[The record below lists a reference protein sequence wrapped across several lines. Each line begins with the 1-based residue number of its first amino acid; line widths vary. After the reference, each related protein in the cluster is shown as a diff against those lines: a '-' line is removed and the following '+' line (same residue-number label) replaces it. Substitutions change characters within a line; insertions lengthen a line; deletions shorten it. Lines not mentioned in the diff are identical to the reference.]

1 MCACVI
7 ARVCENIMA
16 DCCYKAHTHLSTVGT
31 AFKHSSTSFFQSPL
45 GEGGVCY
52 TVCCL
57 GLSPY
62 KSVPSIVVTGAT
74 VYDMCPQPAGVS
86 MGHDPTVHRMNRFA
100 VTGQGMT
107 LQRDFQDPCATCPS
121 GASCPPEEGAERDSQ
136 RGHRS
141 GLQSQPLHAS
151 LAFPR

>member
-1 MCACVI
+1 
-7 ARVCENIMA
+7 MA

-62 KSVPSIVVTGAT
+62 KSVPSIVSQVLLFTICAHSLPGSAWDT
-74 VYDMCPQPAGVS
+74 
-86 MGHDPTVHRMNRFA
+86 
-100 VTGQGMT
+100 T
-107 LQRDFQDPCATCPS
+107 LQFT
-121 GASCPPEEGAERDSQ
+121 G
-136 RGHRS
+136 
-141 GLQSQPLHAS
+141 
-151 LAFPR
+151 